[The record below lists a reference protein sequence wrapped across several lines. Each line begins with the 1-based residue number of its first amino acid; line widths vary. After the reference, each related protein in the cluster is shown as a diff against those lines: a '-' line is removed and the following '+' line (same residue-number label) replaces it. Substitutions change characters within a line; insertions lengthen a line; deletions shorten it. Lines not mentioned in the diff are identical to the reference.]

1 MKWLKPSHS
10 EAMSG
15 RGLKQTVLNLLKADA
30 FDESI
35 RELCMLPARQ
45 VINPLFSFLVHTD
58 EKLRWRAITAMG
70 AVVENLAREDMEG
83 ARVIMRRLM
92 WSLNEES
99 GGIGW
104 GAPEA
109 LAEIMAWH
117 EGLAR
122 EFSHILISYM
132 DYEGNFLEYDGLQR
146 GVLWG
151 LVRLARVRPQMV
163 AEAAGHLEKYLKSGN
178 ATVRGFAA
186 WASGL
191 LGVQETRPALQLLM
205 EDDSLL
211 RLYIDN
217 KFTQMRVQDLAEK
230 ALTLLER
237 GRH

>member
-1 MKWLKPSHS
+1 MR
-10 EAMSG
+10 G
-15 RGLKQTVLNLLKADA
+15 RGLKQAVLNLLKADA
-30 FDESI
+30 FDASLS
-35 RELCMLPARQ
+35 ELCMLPARQ
-45 VINPLFSFLVHTD
+45 VINPVFSFLVHSD

-70 AVVENLAREDMEG
+70 GIVENLAREDMES

-92 WSLNEES
+92 WSLNDES

-109 LAEIMAWH
+109 LAEIMARH

-122 EFSHILISYM
+122 EYSLILISYM
-132 DYEGNFLEYDGLQR
+132 DDQGNFLEYEGLQR

-163 AEAAGHLEKYLKSGN
+163 EEAGVHLQKYLESRD
-178 ATVRGFAA
+178 ATIRGLAA

-191 LGVQETRPALQLLM
+191 LGVQETRPRLQLLAK
-205 EDDSLL
+205 DDSLL

-217 KFTQMRVQDLAEK
+217 EFAQVRVQDLAAK
-230 ALTLLER
+230 ALTLLA
-237 GRH
+237 GQGD

>member
-1 MKWLKPSHS
+1 MR
-10 EAMSG
+10 G
-15 RGLKQTVLNLLKADA
+15 RGLKQAVLNLLKADD
-30 FDESI
+30 FDASLS
-35 RELCMLPARQ
+35 ELCMLPARQ
-45 VINPLFSFLVHTD
+45 VINPVFSFLVHSD

-70 AVVENLAREDMEG
+70 GIVENLAREDMES

-92 WSLNEES
+92 WSLNDES

-109 LAEIMAWH
+109 LAEIMARH

-122 EFSHILISYM
+122 EYSLILISYM
-132 DYEGNFLEYDGLQR
+132 DDQGNFLEYEGLQR

-163 AEAAGHLEKYLKSGN
+163 AEAGVHLQKYLESSD
-178 ATVRGFAA
+178 ATIRGLAA

-191 LGVQETRPALQLLM
+191 LGVQETRPRLQLLAK
-205 EDDSLL
+205 DDSLL

-217 KFTQMRVQDLAEK
+217 EFAQVRVQDLAAK
-230 ALTLLER
+230 ALNLLA
-237 GRH
+237 GQGD

>member
-1 MKWLKPSHS
+1 
-10 EAMSG
+10 MSG
-15 RGLKQTVLNLLKADA
+15 RGLKQTVRDLLNADV
-30 FDESI
+30 FDASL
-35 RELCMLPARQ
+35 RELCMLQPRQ
-45 VINPLFSFLVHTD
+45 AINPLFSFLVHSD

-70 AVVENLAREDMEG
+70 AIVENLARKDLEG

-109 LAEIMAWH
+109 MAEIMARH
-117 EGLAR
+117 EGLAS
-122 EFSHILISYM
+122 EYSHILISYM
-132 DYEGNFLEYDGLQR
+132 DHEGNFLEYEGLQR

-163 AEAAGHLEKYLKSGN
+163 AEAGIHLERYLESGD
-178 ATVRGFAA
+178 AMVRGLAA

-191 LGVQETRPALQLLM
+191 VGVATVGPMLQSLVN
-205 EDDSLL
+205 DDSPL

-217 KFTQMRVQDLAEK
+217 EFTEVRVRDLAEK
-230 ALTLLER
+230 ALTLLEQKAD
-237 GRH
+237 